1 MAVPWDPV
9 GAKARKGIAFEPAGD
24 QNLVSVARDTLL
36 TARARCWMEDL
47 VAGRV
52 NSFQEIA
59 KSEGKVERYIRYLA
73 PLAYWF

>member
-1 MAVPWDPV
+1 
-9 GAKARKGIAFEPAGD
+9 
-24 QNLVSVARDTLL
+24 
-36 TARARCWMEDL
+36 MEDL